1 MSCMTATEG
10 EHVPASV
17 KPSQSINAAA
27 TGYLEPPQPTER
39 SDVVSAASSRAVP
52 TKKKVLHLIID
63 SGAIIKGTN
72 VTDLAENFWTVPD
85 VLTEIRDKKSRSL
98 LERLPF
104 TLQTREPSADA
115 MKAVVD
121 FSRKT
126 GDFSYLSLTDL
137 RVMALSYQLEV
148 ETNGSDHLCSRPERS
163 QTITR
168 DANGKIVGESQTA
181 IPCKYFGSAIGCKFG
196 SACRFTHDEEVGYG
210 VEGAEA
216 TLTKKVD
223 IPCQF
228 YSTAEGCKYGD
239 KCSFYHDLAA
249 QEEQPVEGTEPT
261 EPATEHVISESIRN
275 ADVKSRIM
283 GRFAAS
289 SNAGAAEDDGKNW
302 ITSDNYVK
310 FTASPFGD
318 GKGLEEITSRLA
330 VACITTDFSMQ
341 NVMLQL
347 GLRLLS
353 ADGMII
359 KRVKQWILRCIACF
373 TTSTEMERLFCPKCG
388 NSTMERVSYSL
399 DHDGHM
405 TFYTRSN
412 RPTKLSGTKFSLPK
426 PKGGRSGDLLLR
438 EDQLL
443 VGIWGQRQRQHK
455 KVMQSAFGENVAH
468 DLGVKAEKQ
477 TSITVGYGRMNPN
490 AQKGAKGRTV
500 PFVRSTVAIVLGNNC
515 RDDD

>member
-1 MSCMTATEG
+1 MADQVEQATAAVEAATLSPKAAEQPST
-10 EHVPASV
+10 PAFSY
-17 KPSQSINAAA
+17 AAA
-27 TGYLEPPQPTER
+27 AAAPAAPEPSKT
-39 SDVVSAASSRAVP
+39 
-52 TKKKVLHLIID
+52 TKKKVLHLVID

-72 VTDLAENFWTVPD
+72 LAVLAENFWTVPD
-85 VLTEIRDKKSRSL
+85 VLDEIRDKKSRAI

-104 TLQTREPSADA
+104 TLQTREPSAEA
-115 MKAVVD
+115 MKAVVN

-126 GDFSYLSLTDL
+126 GDFTYLSLTDL

-148 ETNGSDHLCSRPERS
+148 EANGADHLRTSPKLS
-163 QTITR
+163 QTVTR
-168 DANGKIVGESQTA
+168 AANGKIVGGSQTN
-181 IPCKYFGSAIGCKFG
+181 IPCKYFGTAMGC
-196 SACRFTHDEEVGYG
+196 
-210 VEGAEA
+210 
-216 TLTKKVD
+216 
-223 IPCQF
+223 
-228 YSTAEGCKYGD
+228 CKYGD
-239 KCSFYHDLAA
+239 DCSFVH
-249 QEEQPVEGTEPT
+249 EEKTESEEPT
-261 EPATEHVISESIRN
+261 EDEEAEEPVVEQVISEEIRN

-283 GRFAAS
+283 GGFAAS

-302 ITSDNYVK
+302 ITGDNFAK

-318 GKGLEEITSRLA
+318 GKGLEEISSRLP

-341 NVMLQL
+341 NVMLQI

-353 ADGMII
+353 TEGMII

-373 TTSTEMERLFCPKCG
+373 TTSTEMDRMFCPKCG

-399 DHDGHM
+399 DRDGHM
-405 TFYTRSN
+405 TFYTRAN

-426 PKGGRSGDLLLR
+426 PKGGRNGDLLLR

-477 TSITVGYGRMNPN
+477 TGIQVGYGRMNPN
-490 AQKGAKGRTV
+490 AQKGRERRGKKKKR
-500 PFVRSTVAIVLGNNC
+500 N
-515 RDDD
+515 

>member
-1 MSCMTATEG
+1 MADQRVEATAAVEAATLSPKAAEQPST
-10 EHVPASV
+10 PAFSY
-17 KPSQSINAAA
+17 AAA
-27 TGYLEPPQPTER
+27 AAAPAAPEPSKT
-39 SDVVSAASSRAVP
+39 
-52 TKKKVLHLIID
+52 TKKKVLHLVID

-72 VTDLAENFWTVPD
+72 LAVLAENFWTVPD
-85 VLTEIRDKKSRSL
+85 VLDEIRDKKSRAI

-104 TLQTREPSADA
+104 TLQTREPSAEA
-115 MKAVVD
+115 MKAVVN

-126 GDFSYLSLTDL
+126 GDFTYLSLTDL

-148 ETNGSDHLCSRPERS
+148 EANGADHLRTSPKLS
-163 QTITR
+163 QTVTR
-168 DANGKIVGESQTA
+168 AANGKIVGGSQTN
-181 IPCKYFGSAIGCKFG
+181 IPCKYFGTAMGCKYG
-196 SACRFTHDEEVGYG
+196 DECRFTHDEAAAASAED
-210 VEGAEA
+210 GAE
-216 TLTKKVD
+216 TPRKKVD
-223 IPCQF
+223 IPCRF
-228 YSTAEGCKYGD
+228 FNTPEGCKYGD
-239 KCSFYHDLAA
+239 DCSFVH
-249 QEEQPVEGTEPT
+249 EEKTESEEPT
-261 EPATEHVISESIRN
+261 EDEEAEEPVVEQVISEEIRN

-283 GRFAAS
+283 GGFAAS

-302 ITSDNYVK
+302 ITGDNFAK

-318 GKGLEEITSRLA
+318 GKGLEEISSRLP

-341 NVMLQL
+341 NVMLQI

-353 ADGMII
+353 TEGMII

-373 TTSTEMERLFCPKCG
+373 TTSTEMDRMFCPKCG

-399 DHDGHM
+399 DRDGHM
-405 TFYTRSN
+405 TFYTRAN

-426 PKGGRSGDLLLR
+426 PKGGRNGDLLLR

-477 TSITVGYGRMNPN
+477 TGIQVGYGRMNPN
-490 AQKGAKGRTV
+490 AQKGRERRGKKKKR
-500 PFVRSTVAIVLGNNC
+500 N
-515 RDDD
+515 

>member
-1 MSCMTATEG
+1 M
-10 EHVPASV
+10 
-17 KPSQSINAAA
+17 
-27 TGYLEPPQPTER
+27 L
-39 SDVVSAASSRAVP
+39 D
-52 TKKKVLHLIID
+52 
-63 SGAIIKGTN
+63 
-72 VTDLAENFWTVPD
+72 
-85 VLTEIRDKKSRSL
+85 EIRDKKSRAL

-115 MKAVVD
+115 MKAVIH

-148 ETNGSDHLCSRPERS
+148 EANGSDHLRSSPERS
-163 QTITR
+163 QTVTR
-168 DANGKIVGESQTA
+168 DANGKIVGGSQTA

-196 SACRFTHDEEVGYG
+196 SACRFTHDDAAGHDEES
-210 VEGAEA
+210 AEA
-216 TLTKKVD
+216 LLAKKIDV
-223 IPCQF
+223 PCRF
-228 YSTAEGCKYGD
+228 YNTTEGCKYGD
-239 KCSFYHDLAA
+239 ECPFYHDPTA
-249 QEEQPVEGTEPT
+249 QTEQSIEDTDSTELT
-261 EPATEHVISESIRN
+261 AEHVISESIRN

-318 GKGLEEITSRLA
+318 GRGLEEITARLS

-341 NVMLQL
+341 NVMLQM

-353 ADGMII
+353 TDGMII

-388 NSTMERVSYSL
+388 NNTMERVSNSL
-399 DHDGHM
+399 DRDGHM
-405 TFYTRSN
+405 TFYTRAN

-426 PKGGRSGDLLLR
+426 PRGGRSGDLLLR

-443 VGIWGQRQRQHK
+443 VGIWGQRQRQH
-455 KVMQSAFGENVAH
+455 
-468 DLGVKAEKQ
+468 
-477 TSITVGYGRMNPN
+477 NP
-490 AQKGAKGRTV
+490 QGRTH
-500 PFVRSTVAIVLGNNC
+500 
-515 RDDD
+515 

>member
-1 MSCMTATEG
+1 MTDQVEQVTTSLETAQLIPT
-10 EHVPASV
+10 AANSFV
-17 KPSQSINAAA
+17 KDIHTSTDCSQV
-27 TGYLEPPQPTER
+27 TGRLPT
-39 SDVVSAASSRAVP
+39 VSSSTLIAE
-52 TKKKVLHLIID
+52 KKVLHLVID

-72 VTDLAENFWTVPD
+72 LAVLAENFYTVPD
-85 VLTEIRDKKSRSL
+85 VLNEIRDKKSRAI

-104 TLQTREPSADA
+104 TLQTREPSAEA
-115 MKAVVD
+115 MKAVIN

-126 GDFSYLSLTDL
+126 GDFTYLSLTDL
-137 RVMALSYQLEV
+137 RVMALTYQLEV
-148 ETNGSDHLCSRPERS
+148 EANGDDHLRTNPERS

-168 DANGKIVGESQTA
+168 ATNGKIVGSSQTNVM
-181 IPCKYFGSAIGCKFG
+181 CKYFGTAMGCKFG
-196 SACRFTHDEEVGYG
+196 DDCRFSHDEAASKVDQA
-210 VEGAEA
+210 AE

-223 IPCQF
+223 IPCQYF
-228 YSTAEGCKYGD
+228 NTLEGCKYGNE
-239 KCSFYHDLAA
+239 CSFVHEKTEKT
-249 QEEQPVEGTEPT
+249 EEPVEETET
-261 EPATEHVISESIRN
+261 AESTVEHMLSEEIRN

-283 GRFAAS
+283 GGFAAS

-302 ITSDNYVK
+302 ITNDNFAK

-318 GKGLEEITSRLA
+318 GQGLEDISSQLS
-330 VACITTDFSMQ
+330 VGCITTDFSMQ
-341 NVMLQL
+341 NVMLQI

-353 ADGMII
+353 TEGMII

-399 DHDGHM
+399 DRDGHM
-405 TFYTRSN
+405 TFYTRAN
-412 RPTKLSGTKFSLPK
+412 RPSKLLGTKFSLPK
-426 PKGGRSGDLLLR
+426 PKGGRNGDLLLR

-477 TSITVGYGRMNPN
+477 TCITVGYGRMNPN
-490 AQKGAKGRTV
+490 AQKGRERRGKKKRH
-500 PFVRSTVAIVLGNNC
+500 
-515 RDDD
+515 